1 MKFRNAFNSFIFF
14 SLLIL
19 MPFIFFIFFPHNSYS
34 ASFDCQKSKTF
45 IERTICA
52 SPKLSSLDDQLAL
65 VYMRALES
73 TSDQNEIRKNQRN
86 WLRNIR
92 NVCQNEECL
101 IQTYEQRIQS
111 IFLISVKQPQITAKQ
126 NCEFPD
132 LVLPKDYMLF
142 AAGGYLGRRLDFR
155 IDDAGIT
162 ATQVDVTVNFTSKP
176 VVLMLGDYEPT
187 IWNISWTPGTHII
200 AVLATGYY
208 RQAIAGLEPNVST
221 MISTFQ
227 NQNACGYFYV
237 DGIQKVKVD
246 PMAQLI
252 FYRPVDMFYP
262 TKEAK
267 VVIGQPLSDN
277 SQLITSHIVSPE
289 SYNDSSLPLTGLPA
303 LEAAVNMGLLRRVT
317 DSDADNW
324 EEAISEKRSKNVKST
339 MTDSDRRKNPLKL
352 NINRS
357 FVVLKPFKFPS
368 GLTGEPAIFLIPKG
382 VKIPEGD
389 PGFSAIFDINSMSC
403 YGAICSA
410 FDSYWK

>member
-1 MKFRNAFNSFIFF
+1 MPFMLFIFV
-14 SLLIL
+14 
-19 MPFIFFIFFPHNSYS
+19 PHNSYS

-45 IERTICA
+45 IERTICG

-65 VYMRALES
+65 VYTRALES
-73 TSDQNEIRKNQRN
+73 TSDQDEIRKNQRT
-86 WLRNIR
+86 WLRNVR
-92 NVCQNEECL
+92 NVCLNEECL

-111 IFLISVKQPQITAKQ
+111 IFFQSVKQHQITAKQ

-132 LVLPKDYMLF
+132 LTMPEDYMLF
-142 AAGGYLGRRLDFR
+142 AAGGYLGRPLDFR

-200 AVLATGYY
+200 AVLATGYH
-208 RQAIAGLEPNVST
+208 RQAIAGLDPNVST
-221 MISTFQ
+221 MISTYH

-237 DGIQKVKVD
+237 DGIQKAKAD
-246 PMAQLI
+246 PIAQLI
-252 FYRPVDMFYP
+252 FNRSVDMFYP
-262 TKEAK
+262 TEEAK

-277 SQLITSHIVSPE
+277 SQVITSHIVSPE
-289 SYNDSSLPLTGLPA
+289 SYNNNSLPLTGLPA
-303 LEAAVNMGLLRRVT
+303 LEAAVSMGLLRRVT

-324 EEAISEKRSKNVKST
+324 EEAISEKRSKNDKSSVA
-339 MTDSDRRKNPLKL
+339 DSERRKNPLKL
-352 NINRS
+352 NKNRA
-357 FVVLKPFKFPS
+357 FVVLKPFKFPL

-389 PGFSAIFDINSMSC
+389 PGFSAVFDINSLSC

-410 FDSYWK
+410 FNSYWK